1 MNRCKLTWPSPLA
14 ASPSVA
20 GLRSLV
26 ARLATL
32 IVLCGSLVALPCP
45 AQTIATRS
53 ALSSALHTEAGYGRA
68 TFDFQ
73 RPGEPT
79 FTRSMLDLEAGLRRS
94 IGLGGSLRLGT
105 SAALMLA
112 LDRPL
117 DDSYSCFA
125 LDMLSLE
132 GAYGPLRAR
141 AGVGLVRV
149 FAPMH
154 ELAAA
159 LFCGI
164 AVDTGPFFLGAK
176 ARAARFEV
184 DFEPHGIP
192 PDTKHDFFYAAL
204 VVGRSWQGK

>member
-1 MNRCKLTWPSPLA
+1 MNRCNA
-14 ASPSVA
+14 VA
-20 GLRSLV
+20 LFRSLITLV
-26 ARLATL
+26 A
-32 IVLCGSLVALPCP
+32 LCGSLGALPCR
-45 AQTIATRS
+45 AQTAADPAPAS
-53 ALSSALHTEAGYGRA
+53 ASRLALASSLYAEAGYGRA
-68 TFDFQ
+68 TFEFQ

-117 DDSYSCFA
+117 DDSYSCLA
-125 LDMLSLE
+125 LDMLALE
-132 GAYGPLRAR
+132 GAHGPWRAR
-141 AGVGLVRV
+141 AGMGLVRI
-149 FAPMH
+149 FAPVH

-192 PDTKHDFFYAAL
+192 PDVKHDFFYAAL